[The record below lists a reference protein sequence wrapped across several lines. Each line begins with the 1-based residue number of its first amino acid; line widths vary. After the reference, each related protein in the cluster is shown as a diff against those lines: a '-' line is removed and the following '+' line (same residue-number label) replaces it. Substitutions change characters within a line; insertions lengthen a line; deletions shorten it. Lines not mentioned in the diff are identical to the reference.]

1 MTIRLAKQ
9 SDDLLVKPP
18 TAVKTNGS
26 NGKNKQ
32 MPLRVPED
40 PLTLLADAA
49 DAADAQAFIT
59 AYHLIDWSTRTP
71 GEFERAIHWALTVGA
86 HLAARS
92 LAVEG
97 NALYPDCA
105 ELQKAAQILAPPK
118 VIRHLPADPTI
129 RANHDWLRVHC
140 TAYRGQWVAL
150 QNGQLLATAD
160 SFGELTK
167 RIAISPE
174 ILFTKVI

>member
-1 MTIRLAKQ
+1 MTIRLAQ
-9 SDDLLVKPP
+9 QRDNLLVKPP
-18 TAVKTNGS
+18 TTVKANGS

-32 MPLRVPED
+32 MPLHVPED
-40 PLTLLADAA
+40 PLILLADAA
-49 DAADAQAFIT
+49 EAGDAQAFMT
-59 AYHLIDWSTRTP
+59 AYHLIDWSTHTP
-71 GEFERAIHWALTVGA
+71 DEFERAIHWALIVGA

-97 NALYPDCA
+97 SALYPDYA
-105 ELQKAAQILAPPK
+105 ELQKAARILAPPK

-129 RANHDWLRVHC
+129 RANQDWLRGNC